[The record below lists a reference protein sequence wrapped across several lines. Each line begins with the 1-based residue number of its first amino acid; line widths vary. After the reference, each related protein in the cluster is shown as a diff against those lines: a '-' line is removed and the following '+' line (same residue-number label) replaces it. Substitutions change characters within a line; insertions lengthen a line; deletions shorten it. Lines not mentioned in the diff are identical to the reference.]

1 MRQNKASAQKLYIDR
16 IIPHRLGMV
25 DLLYYALTE
34 MTFKD
39 GAKPLKLYIS
49 GEPKLV
55 GNTNAFSNPAIEAG
69 IMSGR
74 FLLEFLGLKCA
85 KDDSSKLAHR
95 KRGSGR
101 NDDLFIEDFEH
112 NGIPLSK
119 ITIDDVKRQYP
130 GPPEDAESS
139 LARVIHIANKGI
151 AHPTVGRH
159 HNDDD
164 YQMLEIAAR
173 GIRALTISYF
183 YTGLSI
189 EAPKSPLQPP
199 HG

>member
-1 MRQNKASAQKLYIDR
+1 MIQNKASTQKLYIDR

-85 KDDSSKLAHR
+85 KDDSSKLAQR
-95 KRGSGR
+95 KPGNGP
-101 NDDLFIEDFEH
+101 DDDIFIEDFEH

-139 LARVIHIANKGI
+139 LARVIHIANKGV
-151 AHPTVGRH
+151 AHPTVGRQ

-164 YQMLEIAAR
+164 YQMLEIAAK
-173 GIRALTISYF
+173 GIRALIIYYF
-183 YTGLSI
+183 YKKLSI
-189 EAPKSPLQPP
+189 VAPKSPLQHP